1 VNSKWKCVVNADEPQ
16 SHWLPFVHSP
26 SAVDDVLSGT
36 LLLRE
41 ALRHAPRRSAAR
53 DAVIVSPEMAEPPVL
68 LVRRGMAYSSTPL
81 VNGRRAIPDLFLTGD
96 IIGVEHAVTARSS
109 LELRA
114 ADGFSYSVLIPT
126 KLRELM
132 ANYQVALSVTALLTE
147 ERRRRERHLIALT
160 RSDARARIAGFLLGI
175 YERLWRHG
183 LITQPCFSLP
193 LTQDQIADHVGL
205 TTVHVSRTLG
215 WLHKEQLVLVAR
227 RVVIIADLVGLRR
240 VAAGDDPVDETV
252 GDELLGESGDR
263 TVATYPAPGERLTS
277 KTL

>member
-1 VNSKWKCVVNADEPQ
+1 MKTEWKWIVNTDEPS
-16 SHWLPFVHSP
+16 SHWLTFAHSP
-26 SAVDDVLSGT
+26 SAIDDVLSGT

-41 ALRHAPRRSAAR
+41 ALRHAPRRFANP
-53 DAVIVSPEMAEPPVL
+53 DAVIVSPEMPEPPVL
-68 LVRRGMAYSSTPL
+68 FVWRGMAYSSTPL

-114 ADGFSYSVLIPT
+114 ADGFSYSVLTPA

-132 ANYQVALSVTALLTE
+132 ANSQVALSVMGLLTE
-147 ERRRRERHLIALT
+147 ERRRRERHLIAMTCL
-160 RSDARARIAGFLLGI
+160 DARARIAGVLLGI
-175 YERLWRHG
+175 YERLRRHG
-183 LITQPCFSLP
+183 LITQPSFSLP
-193 LTQDQIADHVGL
+193 LTQGQIADHVGL
-205 TTVHVSRTLG
+205 TTVHVNRTLG

-252 GDELLGESGDR
+252 GDELLSESGDR
-263 TVATYPAPGERLTS
+263 TVATYPAPGQRLTS